1 MECHKET
8 HTNIPALRF
17 PDFLND
23 EEWRFV
29 HGNELFEPIVN
40 KNHNSELP
48 VLAITQDQGAV
59 PRDMIN
65 YKVIVS
71 EKSVAGYKVVEVGD
85 FIISLRSFQGGIE
98 YSNYKG
104 LCSPAYIILRKKDDS
119 ICNDFYRY
127 YFKSSRFI
135 KDLNR
140 NLEGIRDGK
149 MISYQQFSEI
159 ILPSPPLPEQRRIA
173 QALTALDEVIAA
185 TNEKLEQLKAYK
197 KGLMQKL
204 FPAKGKKL
212 PELRFKEFEKDGEWE
227 EKKLGEITTD
237 IYQPQTIPQSQ
248 FSADGY
254 PVYGA
259 NGIIGYYEFYN
270 HDTDQILVTCRGSSC
285 GTINYS
291 VGKCWIT
298 GNAMVINLDRVLCHY
313 DKRFVYYMLL
323 GMDLS
328 KLVTGSGQ
336 PQIVRSPLLNLEVSV
351 TNNINEQRRI
361 VDCLGSI
368 DKMINQYTNKVAFL
382 ELYKKG
388 LMQQMFPTS
397 KR

>member
-1 MECHKET
+1 MTTKPSYT
-8 HTNIPALRF
+8 PTLRF

-23 EEWRFV
+23 GEW
-29 HGNELFEPIVN
+29 
-40 KNHNSELP
+40 
-48 VLAITQDQGAV
+48 
-59 PRDMIN
+59 
-65 YKVIVS
+65 
-71 EKSVAGYKVVEVGD
+71 EVKRLG
-85 FIISLRSFQGGIE
+85 
-98 YSNYKG
+98 
-104 LCSPAYIILRKKDDS
+104 
-119 ICNDFYRY
+119 
-127 YFKSSRFI
+127 
-135 KDLNR
+135 
-140 NLEGIRDGK
+140 
-149 MISYQQFSEI
+149 EI
-159 ILPSPPLPEQRRIA
+159 ITVNSGRDYKHLQSGDIPVYGTGGYMLSVNDKLSDIDAIGIGRKGTIDKPQYLKAPFWTVDTLFFLTTKEGYDLIFVFCLLQTVEWKKYSEQTGVPSLTRSTIEKIEVKIPPFSEQRRIA
-173 QALTALDEVIAA
+173 QALTALDELIAA

-397 KR
+397 K